1 MAARKQK
8 TYPIEVQAKPGLPLG
23 MSPATFLRD
32 YWQKRPL
39 LIRAA
44 FPDFE
49 TPVMPEDLAGLA
61 CEEGA
66 LARIVSHDRATDGWT
81 LRTGPFQEEDF
92 PGMPDHNWTLLV
104 QDVDKW
110 DPEVRALT
118 SYFNFLP
125 RWRMDDVMISFAAT
139 GGSVGAHVDQ
149 YDVFLL
155 QAHGQ
160 RRWQIDASESTK
172 GKRPSLEF
180 RPDVEL
186 KLLKKFK
193 ATHDWVLG
201 PGDMLYLPP
210 NVPHNGVA
218 VNPCLTFSFGMR
230 APSSAELISD
240 YLDDLVA
247 DADESIRFQDPD
259 LKLPEDPNEIDEAAM
274 KRVVAALNAL
284 RMNDPDRLGN
294 WFGRFITTYRAAGDI
309 LPSQA
314 PPSPEEVVAELENGG
329 VLERHPWAR
338 LAWRRATRGASL
350 YCSGLAFQLSTK
362 DAQTLAGTEQIDIAL
377 FNKLGNK
384 GRDALMELI
393 VGGHYQLL
401 DVETIAAMLAEQ
413 DALEAMDE
421 VAEDDQV
428 EEEFDDE
435 DFDDEADAPE
445 VEIEVIEYSEAGEGE
460 PSSAN
465 IETVLVNEEGVEVV
479 VICDDGEEEDE
490 DDAETPSA

>member
-49 TPVMPEDLAGLA
+49 TPVLPEDLAGLA

-92 PGMPDHNWTLLV
+92 PGMPDHDWTLLV

-350 YCSGLAFQLSTK
+350 YCSGLAFQLSIK
-362 DAQTLAGTEQIDIAL
+362 DAQTLAGTEQIDITL

-413 DALEAMDE
+413 DALEVMENATE
-421 VAEDDQV
+421 ED
-428 EEEFDDE
+428 FDE
-435 DFDDEADAPE
+435 DFEDEDDAPE

-460 PSSAN
+460 PASAN
-465 IETVLVNEEGVEVV
+465 VDTVLVSEEGVEVV
-479 VICDDGEEEDE
+479 VICEDQDDE
-490 DDAETPSA
+490 DAAQAPSA